1 MNEDQKSGLFKEL
14 ARIRKLNATL
24 KAENDVLKNGYF
36 QACEQRDVLAI
47 ALLKKRL
54 TPNDKHWLQ

>member
-1 MNEDQKSGLFKEL
+1 MNKDEASGLFKEL

-24 KAENDVLKNGYF
+24 KIENAALVDTLIE
-36 QACEQRDVLAI
+36 ACEQRDLLAI

-54 TPNDKHWLQ
+54 TPNEKDWLQ

>member
-24 KAENDVLKNGYF
+24 KVENAALVDTLI

-47 ALLKKRL
+47 ALLRKRL
-54 TPNDKHWLQ
+54 TPNEKDWLQ